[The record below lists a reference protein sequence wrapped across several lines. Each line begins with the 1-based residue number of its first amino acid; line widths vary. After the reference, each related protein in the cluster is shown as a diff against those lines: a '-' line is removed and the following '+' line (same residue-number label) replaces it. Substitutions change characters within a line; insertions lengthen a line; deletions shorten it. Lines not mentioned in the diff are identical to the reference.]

1 MKRILFFVSIVLLVC
16 SCAKEKN
23 GFTVQ
28 GKIENAAGDTLYIE
42 SLSLLGVGKLDSV
55 TIKKDGSYSFEL
67 PATQYPEFYRLRL
80 GQSAINFVIDSTE
93 TIGIS
98 SDKANF
104 STAYTIEGS
113 AQNEKIKDIALEGKS
128 LKQKL
133 DEYEQQLNA
142 KAIDKAAYDSAVI
155 TAVNDYKKVVSP
167 IIFEDL
173 KSPVAYFGLF
183 QRVNSLLV
191 YDPYEK
197 SDNRFYGAVAN
208 AYNIHYPESDR
219 TKQLSALALESM
231 KSLRQKGIDSDKLK
245 EVSYIDIKLED
256 RNGKEIAL
264 SSIVGKKK
272 AILIDFIAF
281 DAAYAPNYTALLLNL
296 YKKYADKGLEI
307 YQVSLDEDENLWKVT
322 SEKLPWISVRDP
334 KTIHSVYAL
343 QYNVE
348 ILPSFF
354 LMDEKGNI
362 VKRNSEMEGLENEIK
377 KLLK

>member
-1 MKRILFFVSIVLLVC
+1 MSIVLLV
-16 SCAKEKN
+16 SACAKEKG

-42 SLSLLGVGKLDSV
+42 SLSLLGVGKLDSAK
-55 TIKKDGSYSFEL
+55 IKKDGSYSFNL
-67 PATQYPEFYRLRL
+67 PETPYPEYYRLRL
-80 GQSAINFVIDSTE
+80 GQSAISFVIDSTE

-104 STAYTIEGS
+104 STAYTVEGS
-113 AQNEKIKDIALEGKS
+113 ALNEKIKKITLEGKA

-142 KAIDKAAYDSAVI
+142 KTIDKTGYDTSVIAAVK
-155 TAVNDYKKVVSP
+155 DYKEVVSP

-173 KSPVAYFGLF
+173 MSPVAYFGLF
-183 QRVNSLLV
+183 QRVNSLLI
-191 YDPYEK
+191 YDPYDK

-208 AYNIHYPESDR
+208 AYNIAYPESDR
-219 TKQLSALALESM
+219 TKQLCALALESK
-231 KSLRQKGIDSDKLK
+231 KSFSQKGIDADKLQ
-245 EVSYIDIKLED
+245 EINYIDIKLED
-256 RNGKEIAL
+256 RNGKEVAL

-281 DAAYAPNYTALLLNL
+281 DAAYAPSYIALLQEF

-307 YQVSLDEDENLWKVT
+307 YQVSLDTDENLWKVS

-334 KTIHSVYAL
+334 KAVQSTYAF

-348 ILPSFF
+348 TLPCFF
-354 LMDEKGNI
+354 LIDSKGNI
-362 VKRNSEMEGLENEIK
+362 VKRNSEIGDMEEEIK
-377 KLLK
+377 RLL

>member
-98 SDKANF
+98 SDKTNF

-142 KAIDKAAYDSAVI
+142 KAINKTAYDSAVI
-155 TAVNDYKKVVSP
+155 AAVNDYKKVVHLLY
-167 IIFEDL
+167 L
-173 KSPVAYFGLF
+173 K
-183 QRVNSLLV
+183 
-191 YDPYEK
+191 
-197 SDNRFYGAVAN
+197 
-208 AYNIHYPESDR
+208 I
-219 TKQLSALALESM
+219 
-231 KSLRQKGIDSDKLK
+231 
-245 EVSYIDIKLED
+245 
-256 RNGKEIAL
+256 
-264 SSIVGKKK
+264 
-272 AILIDFIAF
+272 
-281 DAAYAPNYTALLLNL
+281 
-296 YKKYADKGLEI
+296 
-307 YQVSLDEDENLWKVT
+307 
-322 SEKLPWISVRDP
+322 
-334 KTIHSVYAL
+334 
-343 QYNVE
+343 
-348 ILPSFF
+348 
-354 LMDEKGNI
+354 
-362 VKRNSEMEGLENEIK
+362 
-377 KLLK
+377 

>member
-55 TIKKDGSYSFEL
+55 TIKDGSYSFEL

-133 DEYEQQLNA
+133 AEYEQQLNA

-191 YDPYEK
+191 
-197 SDNRFYGAVAN
+197 
-208 AYNIHYPESDR
+208 
-219 TKQLSALALESM
+219 
-231 KSLRQKGIDSDKLK
+231 
-245 EVSYIDIKLED
+245 
-256 RNGKEIAL
+256 
-264 SSIVGKKK
+264 
-272 AILIDFIAF
+272 
-281 DAAYAPNYTALLLNL
+281 
-296 YKKYADKGLEI
+296 
-307 YQVSLDEDENLWKVT
+307 
-322 SEKLPWISVRDP
+322 
-334 KTIHSVYAL
+334 
-343 QYNVE
+343 
-348 ILPSFF
+348 
-354 LMDEKGNI
+354 
-362 VKRNSEMEGLENEIK
+362 
-377 KLLK
+377 